1 MRSLCVKAAVWSRM
15 LGIPPALC
23 HLSCMAK
30 QAIRAAGRK
39 TSAAD
44 ERYFRRGLGLKKEIQ
59 PVIDFEYGS
68 AIVGLIRD
76 RDYELHVDRIHL
88 RLAKSSGF
96 CYGVDRAVDYAYE
109 SRRKFPDRRILL
121 VGEIIHNPHVNGRLQ
136 EMEIEFLY
144 PSEEGEFDFSGVTP
158 DDVVIIP
165 AFGVTLHDF
174 EALRALDCILVDT
187 TCGSV
192 LNVWKRVERYAR
204 EGFTSVI
211 HGKHWHEETRAT
223 SSQVLK
229 SEGAQ
234 YLIVRDMAQARIVC
248 SYIRGSGER
257 EDFMRLFEKSV
268 SEGFDPDIHL
278 KRVGVANQTTM
289 LASESLAIAA
299 ELGEAIT
306 DRWGP
311 EEVPNRFRS
320 FDTICS
326 ATQKRQD
333 AVEEMMEDPPDVMVV
348 IGGYNSS
355 NTNQLAYMC
364 GLHTTTYHIED
375 ASCID
380 TVRGRITHKLI
391 GSDEIATQNAWLPD
405 GDVGIGIT
413 AGASTPNSKLGEAVE
428 RILRGAGYNPSDLLT
443 S

>member
-1 MRSLCVKAAVWSRM
+1 MTKQT
-15 LGIPPALC
+15 
-23 HLSCMAK
+23 LSAG
-30 QAIRAAGRK
+30 GRK
-39 TSAAD
+39 TSTAD
-44 ERYFRRGLGLKKEIQ
+44 ERYYRRGLGLKKEIQ

-68 AIVGLIRD
+68 AIVSLIRE
-76 RDYELHVDRIHL
+76 RDFELQAGRILL

-121 VGEIIHNPHVNGRLQ
+121 VGEIIHNPHVNRRLQ

-144 PSEEGEFDFSGVTP
+144 PSDDGEFDFSGVTE

-174 EALRALDCILVDT
+174 EALRSLDCILVDT

-192 LNVWKRVERYAR
+192 LNVWKRVDGYAR
-204 EGFTSVI
+204 DGFTSII

-229 SEGAQ
+229 HENGKF
-234 YLIVRDMAQARIVC
+234 LIVRDMEQAQFVC
-248 SYIRGSGER
+248 AYIRGEGER
-257 EDFMRLFEKSV
+257 ASFMESFAESV
-268 SEGFDPDIHL
+268 SDGFDPDLHL
-278 KRVGVANQTTM
+278 GKIGVANQTTM

-299 ELGEAIT
+299 QLGEAIV

-311 EEVPNRFRS
+311 EEMTERFRS

-333 AVEEMMEDPPDVMVV
+333 AVKEMMEDPPDLMVV

-355 NTNQLAYMC
+355 NTNQLAYLC
-364 GLHTTTYHIED
+364 GLYTTTYHIED
-375 ASCID
+375 AACID
-380 TVRGRITHKLI
+380 TVRGRISHKRI
-391 GSDEIATQNAWLPD
+391 GTDETVTEDAWLPD
-405 GDVGIGIT
+405 GNISIGIT

-428 RILRGAGYNPSDLLT
+428 RILRGTGYDPSSLLK